1 MSSESNKGENPAPST
16 RATRGIV
23 GWVRRIVWRRNA
35 RGMKESDIDL
45 MRRRIIII
53 TSQLQQLPDSSTVLR
68 RRKELLR
75 DRERCEFVIAE
86 WEKRYD
92 HPNGSR

>member
-1 MSSESNKGENPAPST
+1 MSSESNNNENPAPST
-16 RATRGIV
+16 RTTGGIA
-23 GWVRRIVWRRNA
+23 GWIRRLVWRRNA
-35 RGMKESDIDL
+35 RRMKESDIDL
-45 MRRRIIII
+45 MRKRIIII

-86 WEKRYD
+86 WERRYD
-92 HPNGSR
+92 RPKDSR